1 MLSRLGFRN
10 ACSQLKSISARG
22 VQSSALV
29 TPADDPRRMKRPMTH
44 PPVKLAFI
52 PESWFTFFYPKTG
65 VTGPYMFL
73 FSVST
78 YLVSKEWFVLEHEFF
93 NGLSFLSIIM
103 FVHIKFGSKIGAAL
117 DKQVEEYDNELE
129 QTRKDEL
136 TSLENEVKELE
147 KQKWMAD
154 SQMMIFD
161 IKKQNILVQLE
172 AAYRE
177 RLAKV
182 YSEVKKR
189 LDYQAQV
196 EAVERRIAQRHMVQW
211 ITNSVLKAITP
222 ELEKANLAQCI
233 SDLEALAAAKA

>member
-10 ACSQLKSISARG
+10 ACAQIKSISARG
-22 VQSSALV
+22 AQTSALV
-29 TPADDPRRMKRPMTH
+29 CPADDPRRMKRPESH
-44 PPVKLAFI
+44 PPVRLGFI
-52 PESWFTFFYPKTG
+52 PETWFTFFYPKTG

-78 YLVSKEWFVLEHEFF
+78 YLVSKEWFVLEHEFY
-93 NGLSFLSIIM
+93 NGLSLLSIIM
-103 FVHIKFGSKIGAAL
+103 FVHIKYGAKIGAAL
-117 DKQVEEYDNELE
+117 DKKVAEYDAELE
-129 QTRKDEL
+129 QTRIDEL
-136 TSLENEVKELE
+136 TELEKSVKELE

-154 SQMMIFD
+154 AQFLIYD